1 MSSSFEEEHLYLH
14 ANDTCRWQQA
24 RRLWSNLALIF
35 EKIVSFGV
43 TLLAFRPQTKL
54 QVITPSSERTIDTWA
69 VRISSGITKYLVA
82 NCIGDIE
89 SEERQGRVNGETSR
103 GETTGVMT
111 PVVNIRR
118 PTVDWGV
125 NLQRSVVCLRV
136 YTCSPINA
144 YTCIY
149 TCTCKTHTRTRKLS

>member
-1 MSSSFEEEHLYLH
+1 M
-14 ANDTCRWQQA
+14 
-24 RRLWSNLALIF
+24 
-35 EKIVSFGV
+35 
-43 TLLAFRPQTKL
+43 
-54 QVITPSSERTIDTWA
+54 
-69 VRISSGITKYLVA
+69 RISSGITIYLVA
-82 NCIGDIE
+82 ADCTGDIE
-89 SEERQGRVNGETSR
+89 SEEGQGRVNAETSR

-149 TCTCKTHTRTRKLS
+149 MHTHTYTYAGVKLVTYLFQPTYRFNGARFHLN